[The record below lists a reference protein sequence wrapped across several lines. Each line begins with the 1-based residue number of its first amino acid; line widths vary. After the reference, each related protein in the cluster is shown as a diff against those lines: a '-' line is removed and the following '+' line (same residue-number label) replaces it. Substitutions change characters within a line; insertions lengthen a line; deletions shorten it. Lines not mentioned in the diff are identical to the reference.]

1 MENYVPL
8 VPLPA
13 RIRRLNDLAYDLWWS
28 WNERPREMF
37 HALDDRLWQLTSH
50 NPVLLL
56 HLLTPAR
63 AAEAAADPV
72 FLARYDAAMADFD
85 ASRSSANT
93 WWGRRVP
100 APPSG
105 VIAYFSAE
113 FALHRSL
120 PIYAGGLGVLAGD
133 HCKEASDLGVP
144 LVAVGLMYPK
154 GYFHQNVSAD
164 GWQQEVYEALDWSD
178 GPIEP
183 ALTPDGTPCSITI
196 PIGNRAVR
204 IAVWRVRVGR
214 VMLYLLDTDVDQNAP
229 WDRELSA
236 RLYGGDRDGRLQQEI
251 ILGLGGVQALRALGI
266 LPAVWHL
273 NEGHAA
279 FVSLQR
285 IHDTLAEGMTFD
297 SALAIVRH
305 STVFTTHTPVPAGH
319 DAFAF
324 HLVEAQLA
332 SCWGGIGR
340 HRDSFLALGR
350 YDSGDGVL
358 FNMTALAMRTAGS
371 VNGVSQLHGVVTRE
385 MWAPLLCESTRG
397 AASLV
402 HTITNG
408 VHVPTWI
415 APELGSLFDRHLGG
429 DWRERQDD
437 EAFWDGVLE
446 IPDEEVWRIREG
458 LREHLLSFIRSRV
471 RDEWSRSQAGAARV
485 LAGGTLFDRQTLTIG
500 FARRFAEYKRSGLIF
515 HDPQR
520 LARIL
525 KHPSRPVQ
533 LVFAGKAHPADDGGK
548 HNLQRVYRHAIDPAF
563 GGRVA
568 FVADYDV
575 HVARF
580 LVRGC
585 DVWLNTPR
593 KPLEASGTSGMKASI
608 NGGLN
613 LSIGDGWWAEGYT
626 GSNGWLIDSRCT
638 GDGDAM
644 DAADADVLYR
654 LLEEEVVPAFY
665 ERDAQDVPLRWIRL
679 VKEAIRTVMPRFCA
693 RRMGKEYAERM
704 YAPAFERAAVVVES
718 V

>member
-1 MENYVPL
+1 MQNYMPL
-8 VPLPA
+8 VPLPS
-13 RIRRLNDLAYDLWWS
+13 RIGRLNELAYDLWWS
-28 WNERPREMF
+28 WNERPRSLF
-37 HALDDRLWQLTSH
+37 RALDEQLWQFTTH

-56 HLLTPAR
+56 HLLSPAQIAR
-63 AAEAAADPV
+63 AAADPA
-72 FLARYDAAMADFD
+72 FLARYDGAMADFD
-85 ASRSSANT
+85 AARAQTGT
-93 WWGRRVP
+93 WWRRTRP
-100 APPSG
+100 QQEPSG

-133 HCKEASDLGVP
+133 HCKEASDLGLP

-154 GYFHQNVSAD
+154 GYFHQEVTAD
-164 GWQQEVYEALDWSD
+164 GWQQEVYESLDWSD

-183 ALTPDGTPCSITI
+183 ARARDGTPCSNTL

-204 IAVWRVRVGR
+204 IAVWRVRVGG

-236 RLYGGDRDGRLQQEI
+236 RLYGGDCDGRLQQEI
-251 ILGLGGVQALRALGI
+251 ILGIGGVQALRALGI
-266 LPAVWHL
+266 APSVWHL

-285 IHDTLAEGMTFD
+285 IHESLAAGATFGA
-297 SALAIVRH
+297 ALDAVRE

-324 HLVEAQLA
+324 HLVEEHLA
-332 SCWGGIGR
+332 GCWSGLGA
-340 HRDSFLALGR
+340 HRDAFLALGD
-350 YDSGDGVL
+350 YDSGRGPL

-371 VNGVSQLHGVVTRE
+371 VNGVSELHGTVTRE
-385 MWAPLLCESTRG
+385 MWAPLLSEPRRG
-397 AASLV
+397 SGTAV

-415 APELGSLFDRHLGG
+415 APELSALFDRHLGVE
-429 DWRERQDD
+429 WRDRQDD
-437 EAFWDGVLE
+437 ESFWDGVLD
-446 IPDEEVWRIREG
+446 IPDAELWRVRAS
-458 LREHLLSFIRSRV
+458 LRDNLLSFIRGRA
-471 RDEWSRSQAGAARV
+471 RDEWSRAQVGAARV
-485 LAGGTLFDRQTLTIG
+485 VAGGTLFDPATLTIG
-500 FARRFAEYKRSGLIF
+500 FARRFAEYKRSALIF
-515 HDPQR
+515 QDPAR

-525 KHPSRPVQ
+525 THATRPAQ
-533 LVFAGKAHPADDGGK
+533 IVFAGKAHPADDGGK
-548 HNLQRVYRHAIDPAF
+548 RNLQRVYQRATEPAF
-563 GGRVA
+563 GGRLA
-568 FVADYDV
+568 FVADYDL

-580 LVRGC
+580 LVQGC

-608 NGGLN
+608 NGGIN

-626 GSNGWLIDSRCT
+626 GSNGWLIDGGGT
-638 GDGDAM
+638 GDAAAM
-644 DAADADVLYR
+644 DAGDADALYR

-665 ERDAQDVPLRWIRL
+665 ERDARDVPVRWARL
-679 VKEAIRTVMPRFCA
+679 VKEAIRTVMPRFSA

-704 YAPAFERAAVVVES
+704 YAPAMEASPVGAV
-718 V
+718 